1 MSTPNKPTAERFVET
16 ALDLIEEQ
24 GGSLSV
30 NLRQISRRMGCAHTN
45 VYNYFDTY
53 QDLLW
58 EAFRRGLDTYGDY
71 LIHDLSADLDAA
83 EYLRRIVINLATFP
97 EERPGLYRL
106 IGSDPIDVAELPEDI
121 LEYVTGMKEWLA
133 AAFQAAGGTGLEAA
147 AAAQACDIVL
157 SYIDG
162 ETLNLLNGRE
172 IPSEDLRGRIISN
185 AEKLVELLTRN
196 PGRKGGALAPPD
208 PQMIFSRRH
217 QRKDR

>member
-1 MSTPNKPTAERFVET
+1 MSRPRKPTAERFVATTLE
-16 ALDLIEEQ
+16 LVEEQ

-58 EAFRRGLDTYGDY
+58 EAFRRGLDTYGEY
-71 LIHDLSADLDAA
+71 LVHDLSTDLDAG
-83 EYLRRIVINLATFP
+83 EYLRRAIVNLATFP
-97 EERPGLYRL
+97 EKHPGLYRL
-106 IGSDPIDVAELPEDI
+106 IGSDPIDVTEIPDDI

-133 AAFQAAGGTGLEAA
+133 AAFQAAGGSGLDGAD
-147 AAAQACDIVL
+147 AAQACDIVL

-172 IPSEDLRGRIISN
+172 IPSEDLRGRIIGN
-185 AEKLVELLTRN
+185 AERLVALLTESS
-196 PGRKGGALAPPD
+196 GGNAGSLAPPD
-208 PQMIFSRRH
+208 PQMIFNRR
-217 QRKDR
+217 RKDQ